1 MTPELTIQKAKEVIR
16 VEADAIAALSSR
28 IDGNF
33 VDAVELLFECKG
45 RVIVTGVGKS
55 GLVARKIAAT
65 LASTGTSAFFI
76 HAAEGLH
83 GDLGVVRE
91 EDVILIVTKSGETSE
106 ISALIPQ
113 LRNIGVKLITIT
125 GTLDTSLTRVSDIV
139 LDASV
144 KEEACPHDL
153 APTASSTAALVMG
166 DALAVSLL
174 ERRGFTM
181 EDFASIHP
189 GGNLGKKLL
198 TRIEDLMYTGDHL
211 PIMQEDSLF
220 KDVILEMNRKR
231 FGAVCIVDDKG
242 KLKGIITEGDLRR
255 EIEKGEAILQSKAS
269 ESMSTKPKVVSA
281 QTLAVDALALLEE
294 FNILQLI
301 TVDED
306 GKPIGMIHLHD
317 LLDAGI
323 K

>member
-33 VDAVELLFECKG
+33 VDAVELVFECKG

-91 EDVILIVTKSGETSE
+91 EDVILIITKSGETSE

-166 DALAVSLL
+166 DALAVALL

-198 TRIEDLMYTGDHL
+198 TRIEDLMYTGDHI

-269 ESMSTKPKVVSA
+269 ESMSTEPKVVSA

-301 TVDED
+301 MVDED
-306 GKPIGMIHLHD
+306 EKPIGMIHLHD

>member
-1 MTPELTIQKAKEVIR
+1 MTSKLMIEKAKEVIR
-16 VEADAIAALSSR
+16 VEADAVASLGDR
-28 IDGNF
+28 IDETF
-33 VDAVELLFECKG
+33 AEAVEMVYHCKG
-45 RVIVTGVGKS
+45 RVIVSGVGKS

-91 EDVILIVTKSGETSE
+91 EDVILIVTKSGNTEE
-106 ISALIPQ
+106 LNALVPP
-113 LRNIGVKLITIT
+113 LKNIGVKIITIT
-125 GTLDTSLTRVSDIV
+125 GEIGSPLAKISDVV

-153 APTASSTAALVMG
+153 APTASSTAAMVLG
-166 DALAVSLL
+166 DALAVALL

-198 TRIEDLMYTGDHL
+198 TTVKDLMYSGDQL
-211 PIMQEDSLF
+211 PLLKEDSLF
-220 KDVILEMNRKR
+220 SDVILEMNHKR
-231 FGAVCIVDDKG
+231 FGAVCIVDSDG
-242 KLKGIITEGDLRR
+242 ILKGLVTEGDLRR
-255 EIEKGEAILQSKAS
+255 ELEKGEGILQTKAS
-269 ESMSTKPKVVSA
+269 EAMSIKPKVASPDS
-281 QTLAVDALALLEE
+281 LAVEALAILEKH
-294 FNILQLI
+294 NILQI
-301 TVDED
+301 IVVDD
-306 GKPIGMIHLHD
+306 DSKPIGMLHLHD
-317 LLDAGI
+317 LLEAGI

>member
-1 MTPELTIQKAKEVIR
+1 MNSKLMIEKAKEVIR
-16 VEADAIAALSSR
+16 VEADAVASLGER
-28 IDGNF
+28 IDEKF
-33 VDAVELLFECKG
+33 AQAVEMVYHCKG
-45 RVIVTGVGKS
+45 RVIVSGVGKS

-91 EDVILIVTKSGETSE
+91 EDVILIVTKSGNTEE
-106 ISALIPQ
+106 LNALVPP
-113 LRNIGVKLITIT
+113 LKNIGVKIITIT
-125 GTLDTSLTRVSDIV
+125 GKLDSPLARISDVV

-153 APTASSTAALVMG
+153 APTASSTAAMVLG
-166 DALAVSLL
+166 DALAVALL

-198 TRIEDLMYTGDHL
+198 TTVSDLMYSGDQL
-211 PIMQEDSLF
+211 PLLKEDSLF
-220 KDVILEMNRKR
+220 SDVILEMNHKR
-231 FGAVCIVDDKG
+231 FGAVCIVDSDG
-242 KLKGIITEGDLRR
+242 VLKGLVTEGDLRR
-255 EIEKGEAILQSKAS
+255 ELEKGEGILKTKASDAMSVSPKVAAPESLALEALAILEQH
-269 ESMSTKPKVVSA
+269 
-281 QTLAVDALALLEE
+281 
-294 FNILQLI
+294 NILQI
-301 TVDED
+301 IVVDD
-306 GKPIGMIHLHD
+306 DNKPIGMLHLHD
-317 LLDAGI
+317 LLEAGI

>member
-16 VEADAIAALSSR
+16 VEAEAVAALSSR
-28 IDGNF
+28 IDATF
-33 VDAVELLFECKG
+33 VEAVELIFECKG

-65 LASTGTSAFFI
+65 LASTGTAAFFI

-91 EDVILIVTKSGETSE
+91 EDVILIVTKSGETNE
-106 ISALIPQ
+106 ITGLIPQ
-113 LRNIGVKLITIT
+113 LKNIGVKLITIT
-125 GTLDTSLTRVSDIV
+125 GTLDTALTKVSDIV

-153 APTASSTAALVMG
+153 APTASSTAALVLG
-166 DALAVSLL
+166 DALAVALL

-198 TRIEDLMYTGDHL
+198 TRMEDLMYTGEQV
-211 PIMQEDSLF
+211 PIMNEDSLF

-231 FGAVCIVDDKG
+231 FGAVCIVDDNG

-255 EIEKGEAILQSKAS
+255 EIEKGEAILKSKAS
-269 ESMSTKPKVVSA
+269 LIMSTEPKVVSS
-281 QTLAVDALALLEE
+281 QTLATEVLSILEE
-294 FNILQLI
+294 HNILQII
-301 TVDED
+301 TVDEEQ
-306 GKPIGMIHLHD
+306 KPIGMGHLHD

>member
-33 VDAVELLFECKG
+33 VDAVELVFECKG

-166 DALAVSLL
+166 DALAVALL

-198 TRIEDLMYTGDHL
+198 TRMEDLMYTGDHL

>member
-16 VEADAIAALSSR
+16 VEAEAVAALSSR
-28 IDGNF
+28 INATF
-33 VDAVELLFECKG
+33 VEAVELIFECKG

-65 LASTGTSAFFI
+65 LASTGTAAFFI

-91 EDVILIVTKSGETSE
+91 EDVILIVTKSGETNE
-106 ISALIPQ
+106 ITGLIPQ
-113 LRNIGVKLITIT
+113 LKNIGVKLITIT
-125 GTLDTSLTRVSDIV
+125 GTLDASLTKVSDIV

-166 DALAVSLL
+166 DALAVALL

-198 TRIEDLMYTGDHL
+198 TRMEDLMYTGEQV
-211 PIMQEDSLF
+211 PIMNEDSLF

-231 FGAVCIVDDKG
+231 FGAVCIVDNSG

-269 ESMSTKPKVVSA
+269 LIMSTEPKVVSSR
-281 QTLAVDALALLEE
+281 TLATEVLSILEE
-294 FNILQLI
+294 HNILQII
-301 TVDED
+301 TVDEEQ
-306 GKPIGMIHLHD
+306 KPIGMVHLHD
-317 LLDAGI
+317 LLEAGI

>member
-33 VDAVELLFECKG
+33 VDAVELVFECKG

-198 TRIEDLMYTGDHL
+198 TRMEDLMYTGDHL

-301 TVDED
+301 MVDED

>member
-33 VDAVELLFECKG
+33 VDAVELVFECKG

-113 LRNIGVKLITIT
+113 LRNIGVKLKKIT
-125 GTLDTSLTRVSDIV
+125 GKLDTSLTRVSDIV

-166 DALAVSLL
+166 DALAVALL

-198 TRIEDLMYTGDHL
+198 TRMEDLMYTGDHL

-269 ESMSTKPKVVSA
+269 ESMSTKPKVVSG
-281 QTLAVDALALLEE
+281 QTLAVDALALLEK

>member
-33 VDAVELLFECKG
+33 VDAVELVFECKG

-166 DALAVSLL
+166 DALAVALL

>member
-1 MTPELTIQKAKEVIR
+1 MTPERTRQKAKEVIR
-16 VEADAIAALSSR
+16 VEADAVAALSSR
-28 IDGNF
+28 IDGTF
-33 VDAVELLFECKG
+33 VDAVELVFECKG

-91 EDVILIVTKSGETSE
+91 EDVILIITKSGETSE

-166 DALAVSLL
+166 DALAVALL

-198 TRIEDLMYTGDHL
+198 TRIEDLMFTGDHL
-211 PIMQEDSLF
+211 PIMKEDSLF

-255 EIEKGEAILQSKAS
+255 EIEKGEAILHSKAS
-269 ESMSTKPKVVSA
+269 ESMSTKPKVVSG

-301 TVDED
+301 MVDED

>member
-1 MTPELTIQKAKEVIR
+1 MNSKLMIEKAKEVIR
-16 VEADAIAALSSR
+16 VEADAVASLGER
-28 IDGNF
+28 IDEKF
-33 VDAVELLFECKG
+33 AQAVEMVYHCKG
-45 RVIVTGVGKS
+45 RVIVSGVGKS

-91 EDVILIVTKSGETSE
+91 EDVILIVTKSGNTEE
-106 ISALIPQ
+106 LNALVPP
-113 LRNIGVKLITIT
+113 LKNIGVKIITIT
-125 GTLDTSLTRVSDIV
+125 GKLDSPLARISDVV

-153 APTASSTAALVMG
+153 APTASSTAAMVLG
-166 DALAVSLL
+166 DALAVALL

-198 TRIEDLMYTGDHL
+198 TTVSDLMYSGDQL
-211 PIMQEDSLF
+211 PLLKEDSLF
-220 KDVILEMNRKR
+220 SDVILEMNHKR
-231 FGAVCIVDDKG
+231 FGAVCIVDSDG
-242 KLKGIITEGDLRR
+242 VLKGLVTEGDLRR
-255 EIEKGEAILQSKAS
+255 ELEKGEGILKTKASDAMSVSPKVAAPESLAVEALAILEQH
-269 ESMSTKPKVVSA
+269 
-281 QTLAVDALALLEE
+281 
-294 FNILQLI
+294 NILQI
-301 TVDED
+301 IVVDD
-306 GKPIGMIHLHD
+306 DNKPIGMLHLHD
-317 LLDAGI
+317 LLEAGI

>member
-1 MTPELTIQKAKEVIR
+1 MTPELTIQKAIEVIR
-16 VEADAIAALSSR
+16 VEAEAVAALSSR
-28 IDGNF
+28 IDGKF
-33 VDAVELLFECKG
+33 VDAVELVFECKG

-76 HAAEGLH
+76 HAGEGLH

-91 EDVILIVTKSGETSE
+91 EDVILIITKSGETSE

-113 LRNIGVKLITIT
+113 LKNIGVKIITIT
-125 GTLDTSLTRVSDIV
+125 GTLDTALTRVSDTV

-153 APTASSTAALVMG
+153 APTASSTAALVLG
-166 DALAVSLL
+166 DALAVALL

-211 PIMQEDSLF
+211 PIMKEDSLF

-255 EIEKGEAILQSKAS
+255 EIEKGEAILHSKAADA
-269 ESMSTKPKVVSA
+269 MSKKPKVVSA
-281 QTLAVDALALLEE
+281 QTLAVEALAILEE
-294 FNILQLI
+294 HNILQLI

-306 GKPIGMIHLHD
+306 RKPIGMIHLHD

>member
-16 VEADAIAALSSR
+16 VEADAVAALSSR
-28 IDGNF
+28 IDGTF
-33 VDAVELLFECKG
+33 VDAVELVFECKG

-153 APTASSTAALVMG
+153 APTASSTAAMVMG
-166 DALAVSLL
+166 DALAVALL

-301 TVDED
+301 MVDED

>member
-16 VEADAIAALSSR
+16 VEAEAVAALSSR
-28 IDGNF
+28 INATF
-33 VDAVELLFECKG
+33 VEAVELIFECKG

-65 LASTGTSAFFI
+65 LASTGTAAFFI

-91 EDVILIVTKSGETSE
+91 EDVILIVTKSGETNE
-106 ISALIPQ
+106 ITGLIPQ
-113 LRNIGVKLITIT
+113 LKNIGVKLITIT
-125 GTLDTSLTRVSDIV
+125 GTLDASLTKVSDIV

-166 DALAVSLL
+166 DALAVALL

-198 TRIEDLMYTGDHL
+198 TRMEDLMYTGEQV
-211 PIMQEDSLF
+211 PIMNEDCLF

-231 FGAVCIVDDKG
+231 FGAVCIVDNSG

-269 ESMSTKPKVVSA
+269 LIMSTEPKVVSSR
-281 QTLAVDALALLEE
+281 TLATEVLSILEE
-294 FNILQLI
+294 HNILQII
-301 TVDED
+301 TVDEEQ
-306 GKPIGMIHLHD
+306 KPIGMVHLHD
-317 LLDAGI
+317 LLEAGI

>member
-33 VDAVELLFECKG
+33 VDAVELVFECKG

-301 TVDED
+301 MVDED

>member
-1 MTPELTIQKAKEVIR
+1 MTPEVTIQTAKEVIR
-16 VEADAIAALSSR
+16 VEAEAVAALSSR
-28 IDGNF
+28 IDATF
-33 VDAVELLFECKG
+33 VEAVELIFECKG

-65 LASTGTSAFFI
+65 LASTGTAAFFI

-91 EDVILIVTKSGETSE
+91 EDVILIVTKSGETNE
-106 ISALIPQ
+106 ITGLIPQ
-113 LRNIGVKLITIT
+113 LKNIGVKLITIT
-125 GTLDTSLTRVSDIV
+125 GTLDTALTKVSDIV

-153 APTASSTAALVMG
+153 APTASSTAALVLG
-166 DALAVSLL
+166 DALAVALL

-198 TRIEDLMYTGDHL
+198 TRMEDLMYTGEQV
-211 PIMQEDSLF
+211 PIMNEDSLF

-231 FGAVCIVDDKG
+231 FGAVCIVDDNG

-255 EIEKGEAILQSKAS
+255 EIEKGEAILKSKAS
-269 ESMSTKPKVVSA
+269 LIMSTEPKVVSS
-281 QTLAVDALALLEE
+281 QTLATEVLSILEE
-294 FNILQLI
+294 HNILQII
-301 TVDED
+301 TVDEEQ
-306 GKPIGMIHLHD
+306 KPIGMGHLHD

>member
-33 VDAVELLFECKG
+33 VDAVELVFECKG

-166 DALAVSLL
+166 DALAVALL

-301 TVDED
+301 MVDED

>member
-91 EDVILIVTKSGETSE
+91 EDVILIITKSGETSE

-166 DALAVSLL
+166 DALAVALL

-269 ESMSTKPKVVSA
+269 ESMSTEPKVVSV

-301 TVDED
+301 MVDED

>member
-1 MTPELTIQKAKEVIR
+1 MTSELTIEKAKEVIR
-16 VEADAIAALSSR
+16 VEAEAVAALSSR
-28 IDGNF
+28 IDGTF
-33 VDAVELLFECKG
+33 VEAVELVFECKG

-65 LASTGTSAFFI
+65 LASTGTAAFFI

-91 EDVILIVTKSGETSE
+91 EDVILMVSKSGETNE
-106 ISALIPQ
+106 ITALIPQ
-113 LRNIGVKLITIT
+113 LKNIGVKLITIT

-153 APTASSTAALVMG
+153 APTASSTAALVLG
-166 DALAVSLL
+166 DALAVALL
-174 ERRGFTM
+174 DRRGFTM

-198 TRIEDLMYTGDHL
+198 TRIKDLMYTGEQL
-211 PIMQEDSLF
+211 PIMKEDSLF

-231 FGAVCIVDDKG
+231 FGAVCIVDDNG

-269 ESMSTKPKVVSA
+269 LIMSTNPKVVSD
-281 QTLAVDALALLEE
+281 QTLAVEALAILEE
-294 FNILQLI
+294 HNILQII
-301 TVDED
+301 TVDEEQ
-306 GKPIGMIHLHD
+306 KPIGMIHLHD

>member
-306 GKPIGMIHLHD
+306 GKPIGMIQLHD
-317 LLDAGI
+317 RLDAGI